1 MDSKFS
7 HLFRRDTSVS
17 MLRVKMSRRRSQT
30 QKENRER
37 TVNTRRKLDKLMELD
52 ASCLDAS
59 TAVVNM
65 SVAHERTL
73 HGTAIA
79 KKAAVEERVKQ
90 LERWREHKALQREK
104 EKREKERKGVFKTG
118 LYHPKDTLV
127 VFSQPWASSA
137 SDKVKEIK
145 ENTAPA
151 PDARVTRSMKQQQ
164 KPVQRKPLKMQEPNT
179 LAFKAQ
185 PVVQRLTRTRA
196 AAVKSACVQ
205 TKTKTDEP
213 VSSRSAIRPPVTK
226 TPAAKDKA
234 KEKPAEA
241 RTTRSRAV
249 VGVVVP
255 FSVAQKKHKEPA
267 NTTQPAVPT
276 EPERKTCPSSPLSC
290 CETTERTMDQPQDDC
305 VPAGEADE
313 APSFAPKDFIFQ
325 APVGLATYRFEPLT
339 PRSADAFLRPSISFS
354 LLPAPVLDHEP
365 QHVSNNPPPAT
376 NPQCS
381 PPGASPAEAAPTPTC
396 SMEAQHD
403 VPYFRAEIANGTNR
417 LMSLCVHWEAKVEDE
432 SIPEEMRDRM
442 RTAVGQARLLMKERF
457 KQFSGLV
464 DDCEFSRGEKITTC
478 TDLQGFWDMVYY
490 QVEDVNKKF
499 DALKEAESRAWV
511 EDRKPPPRPKKAV
524 MKPSGAPVK
533 PTGSKA
539 AAKSRLAAV
548 KAAMKA
554 RQQAA
559 ETIKE
564 EPQTQTASQ
573 PAESVVFDGGFF
585 QVESP
590 ARPAGSLRR
599 SSRLSA
605 VQPQASP
612 CYLSPRR
619 VTRRSLALA
628 QTPVPA
634 SPSQCSHPPGRPS
647 QTPVQAPKSLCGTPR
662 SSQKQGHPV
671 HTSLAFTAIKEALPD
686 ECQQEP
692 VSECSLATN
701 TCALPVDSV
710 TEEPTESL
718 DVVLPPTCQPFPV
731 VCPAAEPSHPSL
743 TLSPCVTPG
752 RASISAPLSGEAGNT
767 PVVEEL
773 PGLDFERYLQPSQ
786 RCSLSPREIA
796 SIEMLSPMAVDVE
809 MESPKVQSE
818 ELLPQQKAALPAV
831 SSLPILHSPQ
841 TQTVNSA
848 LLLFTPD
855 PKDRIRQSVCPSD
868 LMVFTPP
875 L

>member
-1 MDSKFS
+1 
-7 HLFRRDTSVS
+7 
-17 MLRVKMSRRRSQT
+17 
-30 QKENRER
+30 
-37 TVNTRRKLDKLMELD
+37 
-52 ASCLDAS
+52 
-59 TAVVNM
+59 
-65 SVAHERTL
+65 
-73 HGTAIA
+73 
-79 KKAAVEERVKQ
+79 
-90 LERWREHKALQREK
+90 
-104 EKREKERKGVFKTG
+104 
-118 LYHPKDTLV
+118 
-127 VFSQPWASSA
+127 
-137 SDKVKEIK
+137 
-145 ENTAPA
+145 
-151 PDARVTRSMKQQQ
+151 
-164 KPVQRKPLKMQEPNT
+164 
-179 LAFKAQ
+179 
-185 PVVQRLTRTRA
+185 
-196 AAVKSACVQ
+196 
-205 TKTKTDEP
+205 
-213 VSSRSAIRPPVTK
+213 
-226 TPAAKDKA
+226 
-234 KEKPAEA
+234 
-241 RTTRSRAV
+241 
-249 VGVVVP
+249 
-255 FSVAQKKHKEPA
+255 
-267 NTTQPAVPT
+267 
-276 EPERKTCPSSPLSC
+276 
-290 CETTERTMDQPQDDC
+290 MDQPQDDC

-313 APSFAPKDFIFQ
+313 TPSFAPKDFIFQ
-325 APVGLATYRFEPLT
+325 APAGLATYRFEPLT

-365 QHVSNNPPPAT
+365 QNVSNDPPPPT

-417 LMSLCVHWEAKVEDE
+417 LTSLCVHWEAKVEDE

-490 QVEDVNKKF
+490 QVEDVTKKF

-524 MKPSGAPVK
+524 KKPSGAPVK

-628 QTPVPA
+628 QTPIPA
-634 SPSQCSHPPGRPS
+634 SPSQCFHPPGRPS

-710 TEEPTESL
+710 TEEPTAESL

-731 VCPAAEPSHPSL
+731 VCPAAEPSHPSF

-841 TQTVNSA
+841 TQAVNSA